1 MEAASQSTASTDS
14 TASASSA
21 AGAPSS
27 SADAL
32 RRVELA
38 EAARAAELRDGDAS
52 SAVGLY
58 AAAARLYERAARR
71 SGCPVA
77 RPGLQARAG
86 ELGARSRWL
95 AQEIARR
102 RELAA
107 PPAEFAR
114 AEPALTLR
122 PLDGVDRSLRQAAQ
136 RRARGSARAWARA
149 GSQPDVSL
157 AARQPARGAAEG
169 LVVPVDSPRG
179 GGPLAAAHL
188 NPLSNE
194 AALLAEAPAAG
205 EAQSDGAD
213 APLVLQLA
221 GGGSDG
227 ADEETDTD
235 TEGSGQGGA
244 LGQSDDTRTVQH
256 GERSTPPV
264 DAETRAAS
272 PAVSH
277 HAMTP
282 RRQPPRRP
290 RQLEGNANVARRQ
303 SSATS
308 AAVATIS
315 FVGASSVDAGQQQ
328 IQPLNFTSVLPPPAR
343 AVDREGEEAPLSF
356 AATAVHSAGP
366 TTDAERLQAEM
377 DAASEELRQMQA
389 VERSLESEAANPQA
403 TQVLIEL
410 KQATRDLNSEI
421 GTMRSLRARAVAAER
436 RSRAQR
442 ATRQI

>member
-169 LVVPVDSPRG
+169 LVAPVNSLRG
-179 GGPLAAAHL
+179 GGP
-188 NPLSNE
+188 
-194 AALLAEAPAAG
+194 
-205 EAQSDGAD
+205 AQSDGAD

-235 TEGSGQGGA
+235 TEGSSGQGGA

-256 GERSTPPV
+256 GERSAPPV
-264 DAETRAAS
+264 DAESRAAA

-308 AAVATIS
+308 AAVATIP

-328 IQPLNFTSVLPPPAR
+328 IQPLNFTSVLPPPTR

>member
-169 LVVPVDSPRG
+169 LVVPVDSLRG
-179 GGPLAAAHL
+179 EGP
-188 NPLSNE
+188 
-194 AALLAEAPAAG
+194 
-205 EAQSDGAD
+205 AQSDGAD

-235 TEGSGQGGA
+235 TEGSSGQGGA

-256 GERSTPPV
+256 GERSAPPV
-264 DAETRAAS
+264 DAESRAAA

-308 AAVATIS
+308 AAVATIP

-328 IQPLNFTSVLPPPAR
+328 IQPLNFTSVLPPPTR

>member
-38 EAARAAELRDGDAS
+38 EAARAAENGDAS

-77 RPGLQARAG
+77 RPGLLARAG

-107 PPAEFAR
+107 APAEFAR
-114 AEPALTLR
+114 AEPALNLR
-122 PLDGVDRSLRQAAQ
+122 PLDGVDRSLREAAQ

-157 AARQPARGAAEG
+157 AARRQPARAAAEG
-169 LVVPVDSPRG
+169 PRPVVPVDSPRG
-179 GGPLAAAHL
+179 EEP
-188 NPLSNE
+188 
-194 AALLAEAPAAG
+194 
-205 EAQSDGAD
+205 AQSDGAD
-213 APLVLQLA
+213 APPVLQLA
-221 GGGSDG
+221 DGGSDG

-235 TEGSGQGGA
+235 TEGSGQGSA
-244 LGQSDDTRTVQH
+244 LGQSDEH
-256 GERSTPPV
+256 GERSAPPV
-264 DAETRAAS
+264 DAESRAVS
-272 PAVSH
+272 PAASH

-282 RRQPPRRP
+282 RRLPPRRP
-290 RQLEGNANVARRQ
+290 RQLDGNVARQQ

-308 AAVATIS
+308 AAAATIS
-315 FVGASSVDAGQQQ
+315 SSSSSVGAGQPQ
-328 IQPLNFTSVLPPPAR
+328 IQPRKFTSSLSGVLPPPAR
-343 AVDREGEEAPLSF
+343 AVDREEASLSS
-356 AATAVHSAGP
+356 AATAVHSAGPSHTAHAAWP

-389 VERSLESEAANPQA
+389 VERSLESAADSADPQA
-403 TQVLIEL
+403 THVLTEL
-410 KQATRDLNSEI
+410 KQATQDLSSEI
-421 GTMRSLRARAVAAER
+421 GTMRSLRARAIAAER
-436 RSRAQR
+436 RSRAQV
-442 ATRQI
+442 ATRQIAN